1 MREGIYIGGIV
12 GPRLVFSAGEVPEIP
27 AARLASIA
35 NEREPLLFWVHTGRA
50 ELQIGDRV
58 RNVPAGAAVW
68 VPAGIAYSIRVD
80 PEAVAFPIPMPA
92 ADLPPTL
99 NRIIDFE
106 IPAAW
111 QDWLVHQFA
120 HNLGFLRGG
129 TAVGAGLLEL
139 VAGAHAKESGAS
151 VPYSPPRLPRSA
163 ETLEIA
169 RTLLRTPADDT
180 ELSQFARQ
188 LKIGV
193 RTLQRRFTEE
203 TGLSFVRWRTSAR
216 IAAATAY
223 LDAGREIGWTG
234 GQVGFATPAGFT
246 RAFREHTGMTPS
258 AYARAHRGAA
268 PIHEN
273 ETLAQ
278 SVALLSEEGTQ
289 PRSAP
294 IPPTISASGTWAR
307 VNDFH
312 VVVWIYRGSARVTF
326 GDRTWNLRRGD
337 AMWLPAGVRN
347 SVEIAEGSLLLP
359 LGSQP
364 GASPVAAPPPR
375 VLHFAREAERYLLH
389 TVVANY
395 THLRPEIHDPARI
408 SRLVRSSAA
417 ARPHGSRQSDP
428 VETILGALRADPTD
442 SRTLSEWS
450 SRLGVDENLLHQG
463 FTEATGQ
470 SYPRWRAQL
479 RMTLARAHLDEGLSA
494 GETARRLGYAHASGF
509 TKVFIAAHGM
519 SPRAY
524 QRRGWRGAAEGLI
537 DS

>member
-1 MREGIYIGGIV
+1 M

-27 AARLASIA
+27 ASRLSLIA
-35 NEREPLLFWVHTGRA
+35 NAREPLLFWVHTGHA
-50 ELQIGDRV
+50 ELQIGDRTRSV
-58 RNVPAGAAVW
+58 TAGAATW

-80 PEAVAFPIPMPA
+80 PGAVAFPIPMPA

-129 TAVGAGLLEL
+129 ATVGAGLLEL
-139 VAGAHAKESGAS
+139 VAGAHSNDADAS
-151 VPYSPPRLPRSA
+151 VSYAPPNLPRSA

-180 ELSQFARQ
+180 ELPQFARQ

-203 TGLSFVRWRTSAR
+203 TGLPFARWRTSAR
-216 IAAATAY
+216 IAAAIAY
-223 LDAGREIGWTG
+223 LNSGREIGWTG

-246 RAFREHTGMTPS
+246 RAFREHTGVTPS
-258 AYARAHRGAA
+258 DYTRANQGSA

-278 SVALLSEEGTQ
+278 SVALLSKEGAHSG
-289 PRSAP
+289 SAP
-294 IPPTISASGTWAR
+294 IPPTIPASGTWAR
-307 VNDFH
+307 VNNFH

-364 GASPVAAPPPR
+364 GDSPVTAPPPR
-375 VLHFAREAERYLLH
+375 VLHFAREAEAYLLH

-395 THLRPEIHDPARI
+395 TLLRPEIHDPARI
-408 SRLVRSSAA
+408 SRLIRNSAA
-417 ARPHGSRQSDP
+417 TRTPGGRTDP
-428 VETILGALRADPTD
+428 VETILTALRADPTD
-442 SRTLSEWS
+442 SRTLPEWS
-450 SRLGVDENLLHQG
+450 ARLGVDEGLLHKR
-463 FTEATGQ
+463 FVAATGQ
-470 SYPRWRAQL
+470 SFPRWRGQL
-479 RMTLARAHLDEGLSA
+479 RMTLARAYLEEGFSA

-509 TKVFIAAHGM
+509 TKVFIGAHGM
-519 SPRAY
+519 SPRDY
-524 QRRGWRGAAEGLI
+524 QRRGSRGTVEGLI

>member
-1 MREGIYIGGIV
+1 M
-12 GPRLVFSAGEVPEIP
+12 GPRLVFPAGEVPEIP
-27 AARLASIA
+27 AARLASTA

-50 ELQIGDRV
+50 ELQISGRTRSV
-58 RNVPAGAAVW
+58 TAGAAIW
-68 VPAGIAYSIRVD
+68 VPAGVAYSIRVD
-80 PEAVAFPIPMPA
+80 PGAVAFPIPLPA
-92 ADLPPTL
+92 ADLPPAL
-99 NRIIDFE
+99 NRVIDFE
-106 IPAAW
+106 IPADW

-120 HNLGFLRGG
+120 HNLGFLRGE
-129 TAVGAGLLEL
+129 TAAGAGLIEL
-139 VAGAHAKESGAS
+139 VAGVHSDGDDNS
-151 VPYSPPRLPRSA
+151 PSYSPPRLPRSA

-169 RTLLRTPADDT
+169 RTLLRTPSDDT
-180 ELSQFARQ
+180 ELSRFAQQ

-193 RTLQRRFTEE
+193 RTLQRRFIEE

-216 IAAATAY
+216 IAAATSY
-223 LDAGREIGWTG
+223 LAAGREIGWTG
-234 GQVGFATPAGFT
+234 SQVGFATPAGFT
-246 RAFREHTGMTPS
+246 RAFREHTGMTPTD
-258 AYARAHRGAA
+258 YARANRR
-268 PIHEN
+268 PTPPRED

-278 SVALLSEEGTQ
+278 GVALLSEEGA
-289 PRSAP
+289 RSGSAP
-294 IPPTISASGTWAR
+294 APPTIPASGTWAR

-364 GASPVAAPPPR
+364 GASPVTAPPPR
-375 VLHFAREAERYLLH
+375 VLHFAREAQAYLLH

-408 SRLVRSSAA
+408 ARLIRSAA
-417 ARPHGSRQSDP
+417 AVPLPSGDQADP
-428 VETILGALRADPTD
+428 VETILAALRKNPAD
-442 SRTLSEWS
+442 SRTLPDWS
-450 SRLGVDENLLHQG
+450 ARLGVDEDMLLKD
-463 FTEATGQ
+463 FVAATGQ
-470 SYPRWRAQL
+470 SFPRWRGQL
-479 RMTLARAHLDEGLSA
+479 RMTLARAYLEEGLAA

-519 SPRAY
+519 SPRDY
-524 QRRGWRGAAEGLI
+524 QRRGWRGTVEGLI

>member
-1 MREGIYIGGIV
+1 MRKH
-12 GPRLVFSAGEVPEIP
+12 LNA
-27 AARLASIA
+27 
-35 NEREPLLFWVHTGRA
+35 REPLLFWVHTGHA
-50 ELQIGDRV
+50 ELQIGDRTRSV
-58 RNVPAGAAVW
+58 TAGAATW

-80 PEAVAFPIPMPA
+80 PGAVAFPIPMPA

-129 TAVGAGLLEL
+129 ATVGAGLLEL
-139 VAGAHAKESGAS
+139 VAGAHSNDADAS
-151 VPYSPPRLPRSA
+151 VSYAPPNLPRSA

-203 TGLSFVRWRTSAR
+203 TGLPFARWRTSAR
-216 IAAATAY
+216 IAAAIAY
-223 LDAGREIGWTG
+223 LNSGREIGWTG

-246 RAFREHTGMTPS
+246 RAFREHTGVTPS
-258 AYARAHRGAA
+258 DYTRANQGSA

-278 SVALLSEEGTQ
+278 SVALLSEEGAHSG
-289 PRSAP
+289 SAP
-294 IPPTISASGTWAR
+294 IPPTIPASGTWAR
-307 VNDFH
+307 VNNFH
-312 VVVWIYRGSARVTF
+312 VIVWIYRGSARVTF

-364 GASPVAAPPPR
+364 GDSPVTAPPP
-375 VLHFAREAERYLLH
+375 
-389 TVVANY
+389 T
-395 THLRPEIHDPARI
+395 
-408 SRLVRSSAA
+408 SA
-417 ARPHGSRQSDP
+417 
-428 VETILGALRADPTD
+428 ALRAR
-442 SRTLSEWS
+442 SG
-450 SRLGVDENLLHQG
+450 GV
-463 FTEATGQ
+463 
-470 SYPRWRAQL
+470 S
-479 RMTLARAHLDEGLSA
+479 
-494 GETARRLGYAHASGF
+494 
-509 TKVFIAAHGM
+509 VAHGRCELHP
-519 SPRAY
+519 SAPRNP
-524 QRRGWRGAAEGLI
+524 
-537 DS
+537 